1 MTQPME
7 QNRSSKIYS
16 MVAVWYNTSWDRVN
30 QICRSDQNDYTFFQF
45 FFNTKIKAEFIVKSK
60 IDLVKSRVYDKSKV
74 KISIIIPSDK

>member
-30 QICRSDQNDYTFFQF
+30 QICRSDQNDYTFF
-45 FFNTKIKAEFIVKSK
+45 
-60 IDLVKSRVYDKSKV
+60 RVFL
-74 KISIIIPSDK
+74 IPR